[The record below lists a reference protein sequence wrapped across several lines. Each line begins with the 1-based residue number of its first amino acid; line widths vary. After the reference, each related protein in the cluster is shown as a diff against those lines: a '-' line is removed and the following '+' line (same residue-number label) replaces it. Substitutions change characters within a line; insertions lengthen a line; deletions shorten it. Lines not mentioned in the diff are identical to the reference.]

1 MDVGHGLNFWK
12 KLAEHQH
19 CPAPSSPPQFHQL
32 TLGDQLLCDQL
43 PHTPIDKALKL

>member
-19 CPAPSSPPQFHQL
+19 RPAPSSPPQFHQL
-32 TLGDQLLCDQL
+32 TLGDQL
-43 PHTPIDKALKL
+43 PHTPIDKVLKL